1 MTAADSGEA
10 LVRLRRELAASE
22 TPSWTAL
29 REYLEQVRLLRLRDT
44 ERVVQYGTQLL
55 DKHSR
60 KLDVEELWEVH
71 EQVAIAAMEAGCKEL
86 ALRLVKNVNKRF
98 PSGTRG
104 SRLTGMYFELL
115 GSFVEAEQLYQ
126 KELENDPTNAMV
138 LKRMAAVKRGQG
150 DLAGAAE
157 LLRSYLGGQGAT
169 DWLAWEE
176 AADLYLQQQM
186 FHQAAFCLEELV
198 LHQPADPARHLLY
211 ADTLYTIGGANNWRT
226 ARTYYSG
233 VIEMTKGRSI
243 RALYGVC
250 ACAAQLAG
258 LRRGG
263 GGGGGDDDGGDVAQL
278 AAEMLQ
284 QQYALHCPAKLPL
297 VRSMLRAQ
305 GLV

>member
-1 MTAADSGEA
+1 MHTIGQG
-10 LVRLRRELAASE
+10 V
-22 TPSWTAL
+22 PSWLSWPCHAAF
-29 REYLEQVRLLRLRDT
+29 
-44 ERVVQYGTQLL
+44 QLPTL
-55 DKHSR
+55 
-60 KLDVEELWEVH
+60 
-71 EQVAIAAMEAGCKEL
+71 AIPHL
-86 ALRLVKNVNKRF
+86 
-98 PSGTRG
+98 
-104 SRLTGMYFELL
+104 
-115 GSFVEAEQLYQ
+115 
-126 KELENDPTNAMV
+126 
-138 LKRMAAVKRGQG
+138 
-150 DLAGAAE
+150 
-157 LLRSYLGGQGAT
+157 
-169 DWLAWEE
+169 
-176 AADLYLQQQM
+176 QM

-226 ARTYYSG
+226 ARTYYSGADAAKGAGPRKRGAGSACHRDAGQCSAGLGAAFALLWSLLKAASSDQQAHRPCLRAG

>member
-1 MTAADSGEA
+1 MATAESGEA
-10 LVRLRRELAASE
+10 LARLRRELAASE
-22 TPSWTAL
+22 SPSWTAL
-29 REYLEQVRLLRLRDT
+29 RDYLEQVRLLRLRDT

-60 KLDVEELWEVH
+60 KLDPEELWELH

-138 LKRMAAVKRGQG
+138 LKRMVAVKRGQG

-157 LLRSYLGGQGAT
+157 LLKGYLGGQGAT

-176 AADLYLQQQM
+176 AADVYLQSQM
-186 FHQAAFCLEELV
+186 FQQAAFCLEELL

-211 ADTLYTIGGANNWRT
+211 ADTLYTLGGANNWRT

-233 VIEMTKGRSI
+233 VIEMTKGRST
-243 RALYGVC
+243 RALYGAC
-250 ACAAQLAG
+250 ACTAQLAG
-258 LRRGG
+258 LRRS
-263 GGGGGDDDGGDVAQL
+263 GGGGGDEDGADVARL
-278 AAEMLQ
+278 AAEALQ
-284 QQYALHCPAKLPL
+284 QQYALHCPDKLPL
-297 VRSMLRAQ
+297 VRGMLKAQ
-305 GLV
+305 GLL